1 MEQALV
7 LLWSHDALVGRRCR
21 AEPPAADRSYTLE
34 PSKPTAL
41 IEIGKGTQQ
50 RFV

>member
-21 AEPPAADRSYTLE
+21 AEPPAADLE
-34 PSKPTAL
+34 R
-41 IEIGKGTQQ
+41 KGTSSRTGARQGTCGLEK
-50 RFV
+50 